1 MVELLARGR
10 PRKRLLADAGPVSRP
25 AWQACAVGSL
35 LALVALALAWE
46 LWLAPAR
53 PGGSWLLLKAVPL
66 LAPLFGLLH
75 GRRRTFQ
82 WTTFLALA
90 YLAEGVVRAW
100 AEPGPVRRLALAEIV
115 LALALFASAIGAAR
129 GARTTGA

>member
-1 MVELLARGR
+1 M
-10 PRKRLLADAGPVSRP
+10 SRA
-25 AWQACAVGSL
+25 AWQAGAVGSL
-35 LALVALALAWE
+35 LALIALSLAWE

-53 PGGSWLLLKAVPL
+53 PGGSWLVLKAVPL

-82 WTTFLALA
+82 WTSFLALA

-100 AEPGPVRRLALAEIV
+100 AEFGPVRRLAIVEIV
-115 LALALFASAIGAAR
+115 LALALFTCAIF
-129 GARTTGA
+129 GARASRTATA

>member
-1 MVELLARGR
+1 MNRT
-10 PRKRLLADAGPVSRP
+10 
-25 AWQACAVGSL
+25 AWQAGAVGSL
-35 LALVALALAWE
+35 LALIALALAWE
-46 LWLAPAR
+46 LWLAPVR
-53 PGGSWLLLKAVPL
+53 PGGSWLVLKAVPL

-100 AEPGPVRRLALAEIV
+100 AEPDPVRHLAIAEIV
-115 LALALFASAIGAAR
+115 LALSLFTCAVF
-129 GARTTGA
+129 GARALRAATV

>member
-1 MVELLARGR
+1 M
-10 PRKRLLADAGPVSRP
+10 SRA
-25 AWQACAVGSL
+25 AWQAGAVGSL
-35 LALVALALAWE
+35 LALIALALAWE
-46 LWLAPAR
+46 LWLAPVR
-53 PGGSWLLLKAVPL
+53 PGGSWLVLKAVPL

-100 AEPGPVRRLALAEIV
+100 AEPDPVRRLAIV
-115 LALALFASAIGAAR
+115 EVMLALSLFTCAVF
-129 GARTTGA
+129 GARAFRAATV

>member
-1 MVELLARGR
+1 M
-10 PRKRLLADAGPVSRP
+10 SRS
-25 AWQACAVGSL
+25 AWQAGAVGSL
-35 LALVALALAWE
+35 LALIALALAWE

-53 PGGSWLLLKAVPL
+53 PGGSWLVLKAVPL

-82 WTTFLALA
+82 WTSFLALA

-100 AEPGPVRRLALAEIV
+100 AEFGAVRRLAIVEIM
-115 LALALFASAIGAAR
+115 LALALFTCAIF
-129 GARTTGA
+129 GARASPTATA